1 MAHDMEAR
9 DMKAHDS
16 ANGMVHANKQEEHK
30 AAATVIVA
38 NGDSDYCPFG
48 RRPAPYLRLDA
59 GVEAS

>member
-1 MAHDMEAR
+1 
-9 DMKAHDS
+9 MKAHDS
-16 ANGMVHANKQEEHK
+16 ANGMEHANKQEEHK